1 MTVVNFL
8 CRKENTVMRK
18 KIKIAGLAIVL
29 LTSSLLI
36 QQGIP
41 TKEPLPPPPH
51 ICPVSEVAVSYREN
65 TPTLL
70 TIKPISKKAI
80 DHEETSSAKIAK
92 TSSPQPTEKEEAD
105 LPSTPPTQTA
115 TKPPPPTQS
124 KTGTP
129 EMGDTR
135 IVNGQ
140 KQVYFLGFGWIED
153 NDEPNHGS
161 YVEGMYEN
169 GNIIGIMGGGPIT
182 GESYGDINKMVGIMD

>member
-1 MTVVNFL
+1 
-8 CRKENTVMRK
+8 MRK

-41 TKEPLPPPPH
+41 TEEQSPPTPR
-51 ICPVSEVAVSYREN
+51 IRPVSQVTVSYRD
-65 TPTLL
+65 TPSLL
-70 TIKPISKKAI
+70 TMEPISKKAI
-80 DHEETSSAKIAK
+80 DHEETSSTNISG
-92 TSSPQPTEKEEAD
+92 TSPPQPTEKEETD

-115 TKPPPPTQS
+115 TKPTPPTKS
-124 KTGTP
+124 KPCTP
-129 EMGDTR
+129 KMGDTR

-161 YVEGMYEN
+161 YVEGIYGN
-169 GNIIGIMGGGPIT
+169 GNKIGIMGQ
-182 GESYGDINKMVGIMD
+182 SDGDINKIVGSMD